1 MYYLAN
7 LVYEQHYPFLE
18 DLSSICESSDV
29 AETKDGYAFLTG
41 QQWVYV
47 VTLTHVLSD
56 DLGAGLAKT
65 DGQQSTNLIECILEN
80 LGLHRRIL
88 LHLPLLSLCL
98 C

>member
-1 MYYLAN
+1 MHYLAN
-7 LVYEQHYPFLE
+7 LVDKEHYPFLE
-18 DLSSICESSDV
+18 DLSRICESSDV

-56 DLGAGLAKT
+56 DLGPGLTETYGK
-65 DGQQSTNLIECILEN
+65 QSTNLIECILEN

-88 LHLPLLSLCL
+88 LHLPLLALCL